1 MQILQNNETIKGLS
15 NKKPDVWKRLVIG
28 HILESRDRF
37 KNKTMDQILEDVII
51 PLEDE
56 KNFTKP
62 TKYALQDAN
71 YLALAIY
78 DRCRIESAATKGD
91 KILAEIKREIE
102 EIDSILAVDNK
113 KADLVY
119 TKSSEQTNQ
128 LKYRKQI
135 LKNLLN
141 ICEKL

>member
-1 MQILQNNETIKGLS
+1 MERKKMEKMQILQNNETIKGLS

-71 YLALAIY
+71 Y
-78 DRCRIESAATKGD
+78 
-91 KILAEIKREIE
+91 
-102 EIDSILAVDNK
+102 
-113 KADLVY
+113 
-119 TKSSEQTNQ
+119 
-128 LKYRKQI
+128 
-135 LKNLLN
+135 
-141 ICEKL
+141 